1 MKMMSLTVRNMAF
14 NLCSTICIEA
24 SMRTRRFSGA
34 EIFAVLVS
42 LASVAIS
49 VLGNRTQ
56 ERLLAA
62 SVWPYVSFGSG
73 NTSDD
78 GQKRVIGFYLVN
90 AGNGPARIKDFS
102 LEYDHRKVASGL
114 ALLER
119 CCGLSKVALL
129 TSPVVGRV
137 LRPGE
142 TLTYLQWP
150 FSEAI
155 ADGWSKLDQAR
166 FGSMTMSVCYC
177 STLNECFEARSDRDD
192 PLSVAACS
200 VTPRTEQWHG

>member
-1 MKMMSLTVRNMAF
+1 
-14 NLCSTICIEA
+14 
-24 SMRTRRFSGA
+24 MRTRRFSSA

-42 LASVAIS
+42 LTSVAIS

-62 SVWPYVSFGSG
+62 SVWPYISFESG

-78 GQKRVIGFYLVN
+78 GQKRIVALSLVN
-90 AGNGPARIKDFS
+90 AGSGPARIKEFS
-102 LEYDHRKVASGL
+102 LEYDHQKVASGL

-119 CCGLSKVALL
+119 CCGLSKVSML

-137 LRPGE
+137 LRPGD
-142 TLTYLQWP
+142 TITYLELP
-150 FSEAI
+150 FSEGI
-155 ADGWSKLDQAR
+155 ADGWGKLDQAR
-166 FGSMTMSVCYC
+166 FGRMVMSVCYC

-192 PLSVAACS
+192 PQPVEACS
-200 VTPRTEQWHG
+200 VTPRPEQWHG

>member
-1 MKMMSLTVRNMAF
+1 MKNQ
-14 NLCSTICIEA
+14 
-24 SMRTRRFSGA
+24 RFSGA

-78 GQKRVIGFYLVN
+78 GEKRIIAMSLTN
-90 AGNGPARIKDFS
+90 SGNGPARIKAFA
-102 LEYDHRKVASGL
+102 LEYDHQKVTSGT

-119 CCGLSKVALL
+119 CCGLARISLL
-129 TSPVVGRV
+129 TTPVVGRV
-137 LRPGE
+137 LRPGD
-142 TLTYLQWP
+142 TLTYLQLP
-150 FSEAI
+150 YSDSI
-155 ADGWSKLDQAR
+155 ADGWNKLDKAR
-166 FGSMTMSVCYC
+166 FGPMTVSVCYC

-192 PLSVAACS
+192 PLPVDACK
-200 VTPRTEQWHG
+200 VPPRAEQWHG

>member
-1 MKMMSLTVRNMAF
+1 
-14 NLCSTICIEA
+14 
-24 SMRTRRFSGA
+24 MRSRGLSGA

-78 GQKRVIGFYLVN
+78 GQKRVLAFTLTN
-90 AGNGPARIKDFS
+90 AGNGPARIKAFS
-102 LEYDHRKVASGL
+102 LEYDHQEVTSGM

-119 CCGLSKVALL
+119 CCKLPRISMM
-129 TSPVVGRV
+129 TTPVIGHV

-142 TLTYLQWP
+142 TITYLQVP
-150 FSEAI
+150 FAEDS
-155 ADGWSKLDQAR
+155 ADGWNKLDHAR
-166 FGSMTMSVCYC
+166 FGNMAMSVCYC
-177 STLNECFEARSDRDD
+177 STLNECFEARSDGDD
-192 PLSVAACS
+192 PKPVEACK
-200 VTPRTEQWHG
+200 VPPRAEQWHG

>member
-1 MKMMSLTVRNMAF
+1 
-14 NLCSTICIEA
+14 
-24 SMRTRRFSGA
+24 MRTRRFSGA

-42 LASVAIS
+42 LTSVAIS

-62 SVWPYVSFGSG
+62 SVWPYVSFSSG

-78 GQKRVIGFYLVN
+78 GQKQIIALSLVN
-90 AGNGPARIKDFS
+90 AGNGPARIKEFS
-102 LEYDHRKVASGL
+102 LEYEDQKVASGL

-119 CCGLSKVALL
+119 CCGISKASLM

-137 LRPGE
+137 MRPGD
-142 TLTYLQWP
+142 TLTYLQLP
-150 FSEAI
+150 FSENI
-155 ADGWSKLDQAR
+155 ADGWKKLDQAR
-166 FGSMTMSVCYC
+166 FGSMIMRVCYC

-192 PLSVAACS
+192 PQPVEACS
-200 VTPRTEQWHG
+200 ITPQTQKWHG

>member
-1 MKMMSLTVRNMAF
+1 
-14 NLCSTICIEA
+14 
-24 SMRTRRFSGA
+24 MRTRRFSSA

-62 SVWPYVSFGSG
+62 SVWPYVSFASG

-78 GQKRVIGFYLVN
+78 GQKRIIAFSLVN
-90 AGNGPARIKDFS
+90 AGNGPARIKEFS
-102 LEYDHRKVASGL
+102 LEYEHQKVASGL

-119 CCGLSKVALL
+119 CCGLPSVSLM

-142 TLTYLQWP
+142 TLTYLQLP
-150 FSEAI
+150 FTEGI
-155 ADGWSKLDQAR
+155 ADGWRKLDQAR
-166 FGSMTMSVCYC
+166 FGSMVLSVCYC

-192 PLSVAACS
+192 PQPVGTCS
-200 VTPRTEQWHG
+200 VTPQAEKWHG